1 MDGIDAG
8 FLYMETPST
17 HMHTLKIAILDPPSG
32 QIDLDDLGRWL
43 VLRLDAMPALRRRV
57 QPIPW
62 ALHHPVWVSDRPV
75 DPRQHCFHHRLRDPG
90 TMGELHE
97 VIGRIAGTPLLRD
110 VPLWEL
116 HLVEGLE
123 GGKVAVVVKIHHAL
137 ADGVAA
143 NAMLGNVADQNPLG
157 SPHPSPQV
165 VDDHTP
171 GARELAVLGLRDGV
185 LRAFQLPGLL
195 LRTVANLVRLARR
208 ERSVDTDVP
217 RPILDTPRTPFNT
230 ALTPRRSFATTSL
243 PLADLKR
250 VKTAHGVTLN
260 DVVLALVGGA
270 LRRYLLQRDQLPGR
284 TLTCAVPVSTE
295 EAGGTPRLRGNL
307 VSNLFT
313 VLGTDQADPAARLQR
328 IHRTTAEAKRVQ
340 QTLGAEM
347 LRGWLE
353 FSPPGPA
360 TLVMRAYSRL
370 RAARWHPA
378 PVNVVVSNVPGP
390 RQPVTIDGVPMTDV
404 FSVGPILEGV
414 GLNVTVWS
422 YVDRMNIT
430 LLSCPDVLPDLDAL
444 TAELRPAL
452 DELLASAPRA
462 PRVQSQV
469 PTQP

>member
-1 MDGIDAG
+1 MTGIDAG

-17 HMHTLKIAILDPPSG
+17 HMHTLKIAVLDPPG
-32 QIDLDDLGRWL
+32 GAIDLDALSRWL

-90 TMGELHE
+90 TMRELHD
-97 VIGRIAGTPLLRD
+97 VIGRIASTPLHRD

-123 GGKVAVVVKIHHAL
+123 GGRVAVVVKIHHAL

-157 SPHPSPQV
+157 APQPSPQV

-171 GARELAVLGLRDGV
+171 PPRELAWLGLRDGIA
-185 LRAFQLPGLL
+185 RAVQLPGLL
-195 LRTVANLVRLARR
+195 ARTVAALVRLVRR
-208 ERSVDTDVP
+208 ERPDDTDVP
-217 RPILDTPRTPFNT
+217 RPVLDTPSTPFNS
-230 ALTPRRSFATTSL
+230 ALTPRRSFSTLSL
-243 PLADLKR
+243 PLAELKA
-250 VKTAHGVTLN
+250 VKSAHGVTLN
-260 DVVLALVGGA
+260 DVVLCVVGGA
-270 LRRYLLQRDQLPGR
+270 LRRYLLARDALPER

-295 EAGGTPRLRGNL
+295 PTGQAPRLRGNL
-307 VSNLFT
+307 VSNFFT
-313 VLGTDQADPAARLQR
+313 VLGTDQADPVARLHR
-328 IHRTTAEAKRVQ
+328 VHRTTVEAKRVQ

-347 LRGWLE
+347 LRAWLE

-360 TLVMRAYSRL
+360 TVVMRLYSWL
-370 RAARWHPA
+370 RAARWHPS

-390 RQPVTIDGVPMTDV
+390 RAPVTIDGTPMTDI
-404 FSVGPILEGV
+404 FSVGPILEGI

-422 YVDRMNIT
+422 YVDRMNFT
-430 LLSCPDVLPDLDAL
+430 LLACPDLLPDLDEL
-444 TAELRPAL
+444 VGELRPAL
-452 DELLASAPRA
+452 DELLATVREETPR
-462 PRVQSQV
+462 
-469 PTQP
+469 

>member
-1 MDGIDAG
+1 MTGIDAG

-17 HMHTLKIAILDPPSG
+17 HMHTLKIAVLDPPSG
-32 QIDLDDLGRWL
+32 TVDLDGLSRWL

-75 DPRQHCFHHRLRDPG
+75 DPRQHCFYHRLRDPG
-90 TMGELHE
+90 TMHELHE
-97 VIGRIAGTPLLRD
+97 VIGRIAGTPLHRD

-157 SPHPSPQV
+157 APRPAPQV

-171 GARELAVLGLRDGV
+171 RPRELAALGLRDGV

-195 LRTVANLVRLARR
+195 LRTLGNLVRLARR
-208 ERSVDTDVP
+208 ERPSDTDVP
-217 RPILDTPRTPFNT
+217 RPVLDTPRTRFNS
-230 ALTPRRSFATTSL
+230 ALTPRRSFSTLSL
-243 PLADLKR
+243 PLAELKA

-260 DVVLALVGGA
+260 DVVLCVVGGA
-270 LRRYLLQRDQLPGR
+270 LRRYLLERDELPAR

-295 EAGGTPRLRGNL
+295 AVGETPRLRGNL
-307 VSNLFT
+307 VSNFFT
-313 VLGTDQADPAARLQR
+313 VLGTDQADPVARLHR
-328 IHRTTAEAKRVQ
+328 VHRTTAEAKRVQ
-340 QTLGAEM
+340 QTLGAET
-347 LRGWLE
+347 LRAWLE

-360 TLVMRAYSRL
+360 SVVMRLYSWL
-370 RAARWHPA
+370 RAARYHPA

-390 RQPVTIDGVPMTDV
+390 REQITIGGMTMTDI
-404 FSVGPILEGV
+404 FSVGPILEGI

-422 YVDRMNIT
+422 YVDRMNVT
-430 LLSCPDVLPDLDAL
+430 LLACPDLLPDLDHL
-444 TAELRPAL
+444 TAQLRPAL
-452 DELLASAPRA
+452 DELLATVRRPEGAP
-462 PRVQSQV
+462 S
-469 PTQP
+469 